1 MRASQ
6 RPNPSSQFQIGDM
19 VLIEGHLGRVVGVRY
34 GQIAYDVILR
44 DLVFRNIAPE
54 RVRLS
59 SPAGRARHALQR
71 ATERPT
77 AQFLARLRTGRAR
90 GSAIRPEGQRWVAL

>member
-6 RPNPSSQFQIGDM
+6 RPNPSSQFQLGDM
-19 VLIEGHLGRVVGVRY
+19 VLIEGNLGRVIGVRY
-34 GQIAYDVILR
+34 GQIAYDVILQ

-59 SPAGRARHALQR
+59 SPAGRARHAFQTK
-71 ATERPT
+71 TERPT
-77 AQFLARLRTGRAR
+77 AHFLDRLRTGRAR
-90 GSAIRPEGQRWVAL
+90 RISH

>member
-34 GQIAYDVILR
+34 GQIAYDVILQ

-59 SPAGRARHALQR
+59 SPAGRAGHALQTT
-71 ATERPT
+71 TERPT
-77 AQFLARLRTGRAR
+77 AHFWARLRTGRAR
-90 GSAIRPEGQRWVAL
+90 RISH